1 MKQFK
6 YITLIDEKETK
17 EAKEILKQK
26 RKIYCWLYILPI
38 ILASIFYLAMLD
50 VKHWVLFMILGSVFA
65 GLILIMFFVYV
76 GILEPY
82 RKIVKIAKYN
92 DRVRHD
98 EKIRFNE
105 RKRLEIESD
114 TYTKKDI
121 INTINS
127 KL

>member
-82 RKIVKIAKYN
+82 RKIVKIAKHN